1 MKKYL
6 LEPIVFI
13 CGAVIMIFE
22 LAGSRVLGPFF
33 GTSIF
38 VWTSLIGIIMGSLS
52 IGYWLG
58 GKISDK
64 KPSLLILSW
73 IIVVSAIFIL
83 FTSLGQFFV
92 LRTLPEYIQ
101 DFRLRS
107 VIASIIL
114 FSVPSILLGMVTPY
128 VVKLKIKKI
137 STSGTTVGNLYA
149 ISTIG
154 SIAGTFF
161 AGFYLIPEFG
171 NSNILFF
178 ISILLTLISLT
189 VFILYNRKI
198 SCTLSIFLI
207 CIIGFFY
214 YRNNNKEKEYIDVD
228 TQYNRVIIYNTIDKN
243 TDKPIKMLNINNEK
257 SAAMFLD
264 NDELVFE
271 VLKYYR
277 LAEHFNPGFKK
288 SLMIGGSG
296 YSFPKDYLKKFPL
309 SELDVVEIDP
319 KLTELAKEHFKL
331 KQNQRL
337 KIYHEDGRTFLNR
350 TQNKYDVVYM
360 DAYKSLITIPYQ
372 LTTKEAIQKIYN
384 VLNNNGVVFA
394 NIISAIGGKNN
405 LFLQAE

>member
-1 MKKYL
+1 
-6 LEPIVFI
+6 
-13 CGAVIMIFE
+13 
-22 LAGSRVLGPFF
+22 
-33 GTSIF
+33 
-38 VWTSLIGIIMGSLS
+38 
-52 IGYWLG
+52 
-58 GKISDK
+58 
-64 KPSLLILSW
+64 
-73 IIVVSAIFIL
+73 
-83 FTSLGQFFV
+83 
-92 LRTLPEYIQ
+92 
-101 DFRLRS
+101 
-107 VIASIIL
+107 
-114 FSVPSILLGMVTPY
+114 
-128 VVKLKIKKI
+128 
-137 STSGTTVGNLYA
+137 
-149 ISTIG
+149 
-154 SIAGTFF
+154 
-161 AGFYLIPEFG
+161 
-171 NSNILFF
+171 
-178 ISILLTLISLT
+178 
-189 VFILYNRKI
+189 
-198 SCTLSIFLI
+198 
-207 CIIGFFY
+207 
-214 YRNNNKEKEYIDVD
+214 
-228 TQYNRVIIYNTIDKN
+228 
-243 TDKPIKMLNINNEK
+243 MLNINNEK

-264 NDELVFE
+264 DDELVFE

-405 LFLQAE
+405 LFLQAEYATYKSVFPQVYLFAVQDPYDTQNLQNIMLVGLKSEKIPIFESDNKELNKYLHHLLKEDIKTDLPVLTDEYAPVDYYTSKAL